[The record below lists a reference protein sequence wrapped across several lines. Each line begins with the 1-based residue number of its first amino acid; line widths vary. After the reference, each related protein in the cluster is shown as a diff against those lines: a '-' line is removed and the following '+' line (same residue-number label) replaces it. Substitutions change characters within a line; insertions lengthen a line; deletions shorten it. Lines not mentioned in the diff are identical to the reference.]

1 MFLQYRIRK
10 NQIKGETRVPD
21 LRLYTF
27 IFAFFAKQRSRT
39 TSLEGFDMTRLQI
52 LKVFLP
58 IPAIAMP
65 ITTKT

>member
-1 MFLQYRIRK
+1 MKF
-10 NQIKGETRVPD
+10 
-21 LRLYTF
+21 F
-27 IFAFFAKQRSRT
+27 IFAFFAELRSRT

-58 IPAIAMP
+58 FPAIAMP